1 MRCRGDG
8 WMRCKGGPAR
18 TRHSESGFATLL
30 VFVMAGAIAV
40 TLYVEV
46 PRIAVESEGPRG
58 QMAIDRALQYKR
70 AIQLF
75 YRKYQTYPQTLD
87 DLETTRNIHFLR
99 RRYLD
104 PLTGKA
110 FRLLHVGPSGQL
122 TDSLIQPPAPLPGS
136 STGSG
141 PNTSSNTSQSSAQ
154 TSTSGQT
161 SNSSQPNDPN
171 NPNAQAPDPLN
182 MAARRPSDR
191 IASTGGEIN
200 PGGQPG
206 DTDANPNPPPE
217 QQLGQSPDP
226 AQPGQQPV

>member
-46 PRIAVESEGPRG
+46 PRIAVESQRTREL
-58 QMAIDRALQYKR
+58 MAIDRGLQYKR

-87 DLETTRNIHFLR
+87 DLETTRNLRFLR

-104 PLTGKA
+104 PLTGKE
-110 FRLLHVGPSGQL
+110 FRLLHVGPAGQL
-122 TDSLIQPPAPLPGS
+122 TDSLVQPPAPLPGS

-141 PNTSSNTSQSSAQ
+141 PNSAQ
-154 TSTSGQT
+154 GSSQT
-161 SNSSQPNDPN
+161 SNSSQTAASSQSSNSSQPADPN
-171 NPNAQAPDPLN
+171 NPNDPNAQAPDPL
-182 MAARRPSDR
+182 
-191 IASTGGEIN
+191 
-200 PGGQPG
+200 
-206 DTDANPNPPPE
+206 
-217 QQLGQSPDP
+217 
-226 AQPGQQPV
+226 